1 MTWLVAA
8 LLSAALFF
16 SLVGGFMLWTENKLL
31 KGTNTHMSA
40 MLDRL
45 TAVVPQLEAE
55 VASLKAQLSPPPQT
69 GTSDAE
75 LEPWVARLEA
85 LANPATI
92 PAPPPAA

>member
-1 MTWLVAA
+1 MTWLVAI

-16 SLVGGFMLWTENKLL
+16 SLVGGFMLWIENKLL

-45 TAVVPQLEAE
+45 AAVVPQLEAE
-55 VASLKAQLSPPPQT
+55 VAALKAQVANPPVT

-75 LEPWVARLEA
+75 LEPLVTRLEA

>member
-1 MTWLVAA
+1 MTWLVAI
-8 LLSAALFF
+8 LLSVALFF
-16 SLVGGFMLWTENKLL
+16 SLVGGFMLWIENKLL

-45 TAVVPQLEAE
+45 AAVVPKLEAE
-55 VASLKAQLSPPPQT
+55 VALLKTQTLPTVT